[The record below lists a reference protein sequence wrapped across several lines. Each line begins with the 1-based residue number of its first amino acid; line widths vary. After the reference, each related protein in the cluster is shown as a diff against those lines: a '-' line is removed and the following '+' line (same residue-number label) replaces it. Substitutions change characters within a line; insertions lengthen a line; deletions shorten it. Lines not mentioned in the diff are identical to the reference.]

1 MYTLWISNLQCYK
14 KRYSFHW
21 IVTSINEISHEEV
34 VGKGYIASNGE
45 KLDEIVQLAMD
56 ISADC
61 DGGTHWDSIA
71 LL

>member
-1 MYTLWISNLQCYK
+1 MYSLRVPNLQSYK
-14 KRYSFHW
+14 QGDSLYR
-21 IVTSINEISHEEV
+21 IVTSIYKISHEEV
-34 VGKGYIASNGE
+34 VGEGYITSNGE